1 MAQKYIFSI
10 GWGKK
15 YHSSPKKKK
24 KKIVF
29 SLTEKNQQ
37 KNNEIF
43 QKKELDMRKQ
53 LHIFISF
60 LLE

>member
-15 YHSSPKKKK
+15 YHSSQKKRKEKKK
-24 KKIVF
+24 
-29 SLTEKNQQ
+29 KNQQ
-37 KNNEIF
+37 KKPQKTNEIF

-53 LHIFISF
+53 SHVFISF
-60 LLE
+60 LL

>member
-15 YHSSPKKKK
+15 YSSQKKRKKK
-24 KKIVF
+24 
-29 SLTEKNQQ
+29 TQQ
-37 KNNEIF
+37 KKPQKTNEIF

-53 LHIFISF
+53 SHVFISF
-60 LLE
+60 LL